1 MQAKRPFSVALAP
14 VNQHRSLRLDEPG
27 AHCIEFRST
36 ETAYGGVELRPTTKQ
51 QRPGLVAGTLNPL
64 RRYSIETAG

>member
-1 MQAKRPFSVALAP
+1 MCTTTPGQ
-14 VNQHRSLRLDEPG
+14 LD
-27 AHCIEFRST
+27 EFRST

>member
-1 MQAKRPFSVALAP
+1 MQTAEATIRLHGIPCRRRRAGVMPMP
-14 VNQHRSLRLDEPG
+14 VM
-27 AHCIEFRST
+27 FRST